1 MDIVLEGEIDDIPIL
16 EQEVLCLQNR
26 WLEN

>member
-1 MDIVLEGEIDDIPIL
+1 MDIVLEGEIDDIL
-16 EQEVLCLQNR
+16 YTRAEVLCLQNR